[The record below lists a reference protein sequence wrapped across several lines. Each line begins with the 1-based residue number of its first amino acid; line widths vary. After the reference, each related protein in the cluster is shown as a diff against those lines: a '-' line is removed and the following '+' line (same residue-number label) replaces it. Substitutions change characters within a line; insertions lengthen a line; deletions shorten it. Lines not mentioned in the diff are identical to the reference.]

1 MEVRSGAALHIVS
14 GRKPVSR
21 PNDEPLWSQI
31 RLNVGAFLQSLFRQG
46 AFQGATPKDA
56 YFVKCDSTTTTQTD
70 IDNGIVN
77 VIVGFAPLKP
87 AEFVIISIQQIAGQI
102 PV

>member
-21 PNDEPLWSQI
+21 HKM
-31 RLNVGAFLQSLFRQG
+31 VGCSSRTINRSGRISVSMSEAFLQSLFRQG

-56 YFVKCDSTTTTQTD
+56 YSC
-70 IDNGIVN
+70 
-77 VIVGFAPLKP
+77 
-87 AEFVIISIQQIAGQI
+87 EM
-102 PV
+102 